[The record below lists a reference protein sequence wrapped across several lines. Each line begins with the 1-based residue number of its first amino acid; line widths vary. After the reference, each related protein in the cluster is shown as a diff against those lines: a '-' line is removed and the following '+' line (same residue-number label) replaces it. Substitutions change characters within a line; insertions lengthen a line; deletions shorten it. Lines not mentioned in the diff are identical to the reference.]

1 MSAPDTSDGL
11 AEQLAKLFVR
21 YDPLEPWLT
30 ESHYDD
36 SYWDKEALMLAGR
49 LAGAR
54 SVGDV
59 RAAVVAV
66 LAVPFPGSRVDEGM
80 LRGDNIDALV
90 EACWHL
96 LCFRSEG

>member
-1 MSAPDTSDGL
+1 MSTPDASDGL

-30 ESHYDD
+30 ESNYDD

-49 LAGAR
+49 LADAR

-59 RAAVVAV
+59 RDLILAV
-66 LAVPFPGSRVDEGM
+66 LSVPFPGSRVDGGL
-80 LRGDNIDALV
+80 LRGDNIDALA
-90 EACWHL
+90 EASWHL
-96 LCFRSEG
+96 LCFRSDM